1 MVFFLAACYS
11 GPVNSEDC
19 RSGRRAARVH
29 WIRLRVSP
37 ETSPNRDEGF
47 TVSTDTVMSRRAV
60 TLVDDEPAALDVLVR
75 AAQAF
80 RFDCQAAG
88 SAEQAIALL
97 ETRVTPLV
105 VTDLRMPGRGGL
117 WLVEEVR
124 RRWPEVGLIVVTAG
138 IDDTLEGCLH
148 CGVQH
153 YLLKPVRLDEFQHAL
168 NSTWHAQALLRE
180 RQRYQQLLERTV
192 SRQTQKL
199 KQTFFSAIDSL
210 VRTLEA
216 RDAYTSGHSMRV
228 RHYALKLAGA
238 LGLAGRTRK
247 QLSLA
252 AKLHDIGKVGLP
264 ETILNKPGVLSEAEF
279 AVVRE
284 HPVAGER
291 ILSPIIRDPLVLA
304 AIRSH
309 HERFDGFGYPDGF
322 AGERIPLLARMIAV
336 VDCFDAMTS
345 AHARTAMRCPSP
357 RRWRSLRTRPVRTST
372 RSWCR
377 RSLLW
382 SAPRGR

>member
-1 MVFFLAACYS
+1 MSQDRSKSVAR
-11 GPVNSEDC
+11 SE
-19 RSGRRAARVH
+19 
-29 WIRLRVSP
+29 
-37 ETSPNRDEGF
+37 PNRDEGL
-47 TVSTDTVMSRRAV
+47 TVSTDTALSRRAV

-80 RFDCQAAG
+80 RFECQAAA
-88 SAEQAIALL
+88 SAEQAVTLL
-97 ETRVTPLV
+97 EQQVTPLM

-117 WLVEEVR
+117 WLVQEVR
-124 RRWPEVGLIVVTAG
+124 RRWPEVGVIVVTAG

-148 CGVQH
+148 SGVQH

-180 RQRYQQLLERTV
+180 RQRYEQLLERTV

-199 KQTFFSAIDSL
+199 KQTFLSAIDSL

-238 LGLAGRTRK
+238 LGLDGRVRK
-247 QLSLA
+247 RLSLA

-264 ETILNKPGVLSEAEF
+264 ESILNKPGALTDSEF

-284 HPVAGER
+284 HPAAGER

-322 AGERIPLLARMIAV
+322 VGDKAPLLARIITVA
-336 VDCFDAMTS
+336 DCFDAMTS
-345 AHARTAMRCPSP
+345 ARAYRSAMPVAAALQVLADESGTHFDPQLVPSFIALIRAEGALVDP
-357 RRWRSLRTRPVRTST
+357 MAPEP
-372 RSWCR
+372 
-377 RSLLW
+377 
-382 SAPRGR
+382 SAYSI